1 MIECEQHE
9 LDVDKLLRFAVVLR
23 RMDGSAE
30 CLAVLHHTKAEAEDS
45 ALSWVQH
52 FRGGIEA
59 EIVRLEIP
67 GEGEPVGVAGEP
79 PPLDLT
85 KIASKHAELKKLGLD
100 HAIDYT
106 KDDFEA
112 AVRDLTKGKGVH
124 LILDPV
130 GGASWRKGYRL
141 LAKTGRLC

>member
-30 CLAVLHHTKAEAEDS
+30 CLAVLHHTKAEAEDC

-85 KIASKHAELKKLGLD
+85 KSASKHAELSLRAPARARGAD
-100 HAIDYT
+100 HAAPRASLPGARSLNT
-106 KDDFEA
+106 N
-112 AVRDLTKGKGVH
+112 GKVSH
-124 LILDPV
+124 E
-130 GGASWRKGYRL
+130 
-141 LAKTGRLC
+141 